1 MRIGRQCRHVVAWLS
16 TLEIPGIESD
26 KPFMSSPAHK
36 AQRHGRK
43 RMGARVKPVESP
55 ESIHDGK
62 FEHMAEEIPKKGHLL
77 VGLNEAEKQQ
87 VNEES

>member
-1 MRIGRQCRHVVAWLS
+1 
-16 TLEIPGIESD
+16 
-26 KPFMSSPAHK
+26 
-36 AQRHGRK
+36 
-43 RMGARVKPVESP
+43 MGARVKPVESP